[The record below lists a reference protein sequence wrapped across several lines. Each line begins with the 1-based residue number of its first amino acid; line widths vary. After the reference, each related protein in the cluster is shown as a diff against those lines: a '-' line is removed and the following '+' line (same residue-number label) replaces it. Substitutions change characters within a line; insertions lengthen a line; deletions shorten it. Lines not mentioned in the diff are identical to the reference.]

1 MSLIDLECLKR
12 CEVEPG
18 VMFVPGGVG
27 RCLDAYGRKKRLARD
42 VVEEEGAKE
51 EEEED
56 RRTAKFTFKATTRVP
71 EDASAEMLTKIHVDC
86 RFRFERA
93 LNMFGGNRE
102 AMLAEQQLAYVL
114 FFTFGCGKGLEQW
127 KELTVII
134 ANVMVEYM
142 KEEVERR
149 TGSEQSGKKDARID
163 HKGEEQES
171 PSVFGGFLG
180 AWEAEYNGAARHEVP
195 EDDVGAT
202 LATRETCG
210 A

>member
-1 MSLIDLECLKR
+1 MEKFS
-12 CEVEPG
+12 EPHRFR
-18 VMFVPGGVG
+18 MFETMRSRTWRDVRSRRRRAVFGCVREEENG
-27 RCLDAYGRKKRLARD
+27 LARD

-56 RRTAKFTFKATTRVP
+56 MRTAKFTFKATTRVP

-127 KELTVII
+127 KGVDSD
-134 ANVMVEYM
+134 YR
-142 KEEVERR
+142 ERYGR
-149 TGSEQSGKKDARID
+149 VYEGRG
-163 HKGEEQES
+163 GEED
-171 PSVFGGFLG
+171 
-180 AWEAEYNGAARHEVP
+180 W
-195 EDDVGAT
+195 
-202 LATRETCG
+202 
-210 A
+210 